1 MSCVLGSLSKKKP
14 GLEPSPDVKSS
25 KPPCQKQQQANF
37 PHVAE
42 STPASS
48 NREATARPEDRVPPT
63 TRTIRVPKAKSQK
76 PHPATPPQKMQN
88 SGVDLFRGKSS
99 TWLAMMYVCVG
110 RGKGGVGME
119 QDVSMVQVD

>member
-14 GLEPSPDVKSS
+14 GLEPSPDVK
-25 KPPCQKQQQANF
+25 
-37 PHVAE
+37 
-42 STPASS
+42 TSS